1 MNKTRVLKYSFL
13 KNAKDR
19 TMVYNIE
26 KYYLIFSQNNIF
38 FVNSTLRMVPEIWSV
53 TDRSFCHLGPFF
65 APLPPLNLK
74 N

>member
-38 FVNSTLRMVPEIWSV
+38 FVNSTLRMVPEI
-53 TDRSFCHLGPFF
+53 
-65 APLPPLNLK
+65 
-74 N
+74 